1 MSGQRLDDWAEME
14 NGGLGRGRQME
25 WRRLTSGPVHDPLDV
40 KEERPEPHLHQQLVA
55 VVQADAKGK
64 VALQHSLL
72 RSL

>member
-1 MSGQRLDDWAEME
+1 M
-14 NGGLGRGRQME
+14 
-25 WRRLTSGPVHDPLDV
+25 RRCLTSGPVHDPLEV
-40 KEERPEPHLHQQLVA
+40 KKERPEPHLHQQLVA